1 MKTLYDLAAPAKLNL
16 FLHVVGRRPDG
27 YHSIQS
33 VFELI
38 NLCDTLHVE
47 KTTTG
52 HISRSDA
59 QMPDGLVLPEHDLST
74 RAACLLQEATGV
86 KAGAHVHLK
95 KRIPMQA
102 GMGGGS
108 SDAATCLIALNRLWN
123 TGLSRAD
130 LMKLGARL
138 GADVPFFLFGR
149 HAWVE
154 GIGEQMQAIALPPH
168 RYLIIKPPTGLVTHH
183 VFTDPDL
190 KRDAPPVTI
199 ESFLQSCSALSQP
212 NSFSSIEFSNALEA
226 VAKKQCPNI
235 QIGLNWFK
243 SCGLNGKMTGSG
255 SALFAEAN
263 GVSSY
268 TAPAGW
274 KAFSCDALFE
284 HPLKHWMH

>member
-27 YHSIQS
+27 YHLIQS

-59 QMPDGLVLPEHDLST
+59 ETPDGLVLPVHDLST

-86 KAGAHVHLK
+86 KAGAHLHLK

-108 SDAATCLIALNRLWN
+108 SDAATSLIALNRLWN
-123 TGLSRAD
+123 TGLSRLD
-130 LMKLGARL
+130 LIKLGARL

-154 GIGEQMQAIALPPH
+154 GIGEQMQAITLPPH
-168 RYLIIKPPTGLVTHH
+168 RYLIVKPPTGLVTHDI
-183 VFTDPDL
+183 FTDPDL
-190 KRDAPPVTI
+190 KRDAPPVTM
-199 ESFLQSCSALSQP
+199 ESFIQSCSALSQP
-212 NSFSSIEFSNALEA
+212 NSFASVEFSNALEA
-226 VAKKQCPNI
+226 VAKKQCPSI
-235 QIGLNWFK
+235 QVGLDWFE
-243 SCGLNGKMTGSG
+243 SCGLKGKMTGSG

-263 GVSSY
+263 G
-268 TAPAGW
+268 APSCAAPVGW
-274 KAFSCDALFE
+274 KTFSCDALLE